1 MNRARYIWLVLRALW
16 EFARYDVVLRL
27 FGFAYVQRQVRNCSP
42 VPKASCPD
50 SASEFCD
57 AIQLATCLY
66 WKPVLC
72 LQRSVCAV
80 RLLRKNGVGA
90 KLVVGYRPAPFF
102 SHAWVEVDGR
112 IVNGSPAYQR
122 LQILYSL

>member
-1 MNRARYIWLVLRALW
+1 MSGTQYVCLVLRALW
-16 EFARYDVVLRL
+16 EFARYDIVLRL
-27 FGFAYVQRQVRNCSP
+27 FGFAYVQRQVRNCSRA
-42 VPKASCPD
+42 PKPSCPD
-50 SASEFCD
+50 LAREFCD
-57 AIQLATCLY
+57 AIELATCLY

-80 RLLRKNGVGA
+80 RLLRKSGASA

-102 SHAWVEVDGR
+102 SHAWVEVDGK

>member
-1 MNRARYIWLVLRALW
+1 MSRARYVCLVLRALC
-16 EFARYDVVLRL
+16 EFARYDIVLRL
-27 FGFAYVQRQVRNCSP
+27 FGFAYVQRQVRNWLP
-42 VPKASCPD
+42 APKASRLD
-50 SASEFCD
+50 LATEFCD
-57 AIQLATCLY
+57 AVQLATCFY

-80 RLLRKNGVGA
+80 RLLRKRGIAG

-102 SHAWVEVDGR
+102 SHAWVEVDGL

>member
-1 MNRARYIWLVLRALW
+1 MSHARYVCLVLRALW
-16 EFARYDVVLRL
+16 ELARYDAILKL
-27 FGFAYVQRQVRNCSP
+27 FGFAHVQRQVRNCRP
-42 VPKASCPD
+42 ARNASQPD
-50 SASEFCD
+50 SAAKFCD
-57 AIQLATCLY
+57 AVQLATCLY
-66 WKPVLC
+66 WRPVLC

-80 RLLRKNGVGA
+80 RLLRKRGVDA
-90 KLVVGYRPAPFF
+90 RLVVGYRPTPFF

>member
-1 MNRARYIWLVLRALW
+1 MSRARYVCLVLRALC
-16 EFARYDVVLRL
+16 EFARYDIVLRL
-27 FGFAYVQRQVRNCSP
+27 FGFAYVQRQVRNWSP
-42 VPKASCPD
+42 APKAPCPNL
-50 SASEFCD
+50 ATECCD
-57 AIQLATCLY
+57 AVQLGTCLY

-80 RLLRKNGVGA
+80 RLLRKSGVGA

-112 IVNGSPAYQR
+112 IVNGSAAYQR